1 MTQRIQ
7 RTIDIKA
14 PLSRVWKALTDSR
27 EFGQWFRA
35 KIDQP
40 FRIGETST
48 GFMAYPGYEHLK
60 WEAKVL
66 KMEPE
71 KLFSFLWP
79 PYTENASVDLSQE
92 PWQLVEFRLEEIP
105 GGTRLT
111 VTESGFEKLSP
122 AIRDDARRGNE
133 QGWDIQ
139 MKNVLDYV
147 TQNP

>member
-1 MTQRIQ
+1 MTQSIQ

-14 PLSRVWKALTDSR
+14 PVSRVWKALTDSR

-60 WEAKVL
+60 WEAKIL

-79 PYTENASVDLSQE
+79 PYTENSPVDLSQE

-111 VTESGFEKLSP
+111 VTESGFEKLSA
-122 AIRDDARRGNE
+122 AIRDDARRGND
-133 QGWDIQ
+133 QGWEIQ
-139 MKNVLDYV
+139 MTNVLDYV

>member
-1 MTQRIQ
+1 MTKSIQ

-14 PLSRVWKALTDSR
+14 PVSRVWKALTDSR

-40 FRIGETST
+40 FKVGETST

-79 PYTENASVDLSQE
+79 PYTENAPVDLNQE
-92 PWQLVEFRLEEIP
+92 PWQLVEFRLEEIA

-139 MKNVLDYV
+139 MTNVLDYV

>member
-1 MTQRIQ
+1 MTQSIQ

-14 PLSRVWKALTDSR
+14 PISRVWKALTDSR

-60 WEAKVL
+60 WEAKIL

-79 PYTENASVDLSQE
+79 PYTENSPVDLSQE

-139 MKNVLDYV
+139 MTNVLDYV

>member
-1 MTQRIQ
+1 MTQSIQ

-14 PLSRVWKALTDSR
+14 PVSRVWKALTDSR

-60 WEAKVL
+60 WEAKIL
-66 KMEPE
+66 KMELE

-79 PYTENASVDLSQE
+79 PYTENSPVDLSQE

-139 MKNVLDYV
+139 MNNVLEYV